1 MPCEFCGEDCESR
14 AMKKWPCDKRKRTYV
29 LGVADGAPGS
39 THEERVEFLLD
50 RIALELWE
58 IKYWT
63 MWGDRG

>member
-1 MPCEFCGEDCESR
+1 
-14 AMKKWPCDKRKRTYV
+14 MKKWPCDKRKRTYV